1 MEFKI
6 VGIKLENRNETALQ
20 VQNTLTE
27 YGCYIKVRLGLHN
40 LNDQVCSQD
49 GLILLELVAENNIV
63 DEFLEKLNSIKGT
76 TAKKMFI

>member
-49 GLILLELVAENNIV
+49 GLILLELVAENNII

>member
-20 VQNTLTE
+20 VQNTLTK

-40 LNDQVCSQD
+40 LNEQTCSQD
-49 GLILLELVAENNIV
+49 GLILLELVAENNLI
-63 DEFLEKLNSIKGT
+63 DEFLEKLNSISGT
-76 TAKKMFI
+76 TAKKMLI

>member
-6 VGIKLENRNETALQ
+6 VGIKLENRNETAVR

-40 LNDQVCSQD
+40 LSDQVCSQD
-49 GLILLELVAENNIV
+49 GLILLELVAENNII
-63 DEFLEKLNSIKGT
+63 DNFLEKLNSIDGT

>member
-6 VGIKLENRNETALQ
+6 VDIKLENRNEIVLP

-40 LNDQVCSQD
+40 LNKETCSQD
-49 GLILLELVAENNIV
+49 GSILLELIADNNLI
-63 DEFLEKLNSIKGT
+63 DEFLEKSNSINGT
-76 TAKKMFI
+76 TAKKMLI